1 MCWPRSGAGCGR
13 GRRYWSRCLAAALG
27 LITLLWQQGLTFSR
41 QHLLF
46 VATGKAFA
54 IQLGQ
59 RESVFLSHPALLAS
73 KGLASVLPRLTWLS
87 GIPVHVGLQGNLELW
102 LDNPL
107 RFAGI
112 AHSLWEPHFGI
123 AAEQPWRDH
132 FHPLASGL
140 AAACF
145 YCWSRSVGFVSASQ
159 FLTFGSALEV
169 RALCLCLSA
178 GLGCWMGS
186 CWLTPC
192 LVSSQLSQPCRA
204 LALGSL
210 LWSGHL
216 GWAAHAGSQL
226 TQRATSLLA

>member
-1 MCWPRSGAGCGR
+1 MGFRL
-13 GRRYWSRCLAAALG
+13 LAYSSARASSQRILNFLG
-27 LITLLWQQGLTFSR
+27 TVHDVEGLVPTSSMR
-41 QHLLF
+41 
-46 VATGKAFA
+46 
-54 IQLGQ
+54 
-59 RESVFLSHPALLAS
+59 HPAGKLVLTHWLHLALLLS
-73 KGLASVLPRLTWLS
+73 WLS

-226 TQRATSLLA
+226 TQRIVACFECHLWLVIGWLRWAAHEVVYSALV